1 MKLYFILGS
10 IVLLLSSCKPSLIET
25 SKDKIQIFE
34 RNELKYFK
42 GIHVRTL
49 RNYKKADPIEMEITA
64 DSVFG
69 NAIIQVHPDHIIFKN
84 FPTSRDSI
92 QLDLLATIDSLQVRG
107 IHNSGD
113 QTHLEF
119 WYKDDY
125 VYLFRR
131 KPWLHQGSGEVT
143 SVIGDWKF
151 FTVKLRVDL

>member
-1 MKLYFILGS
+1 MKFYFI
-10 IVLLLSSCKPSLIET
+10 IAWIALLQLSCKPSLIDT

-34 RNELKYFK
+34 RNELKYFR

-49 RNYKKADPIEMEITA
+49 RNYKKQDPIEMGITF

-69 NAIIQVHPDHIIFKN
+69 NAFIQVHPDHIIFKN

-107 IHNSGD
+107 IHNSGH
-113 QTHLEF
+113 QTHMEF

-131 KPWLHQGSGEVT
+131 KPWLHQGAGEVT
-143 SVIGDWKF
+143 PVIGDWKF
-151 FTVKLRVDL
+151 YTVKLRVDL